1 MKSRT
6 LISLVDSLNSHTNIP
21 QILASAKNIAVVG
34 LSDDATRDSYQIALY
49 LQKVGYKIIPVNP
62 KVSQVLNEKAYP
74 DLVSIPIQIDIVNI
88 FRKPEAVPAIVE
100 EAIKIKAKTVW
111 MQLGISHPEAEKK
124 ARDAGLQVVSNKCIT
139 VERRKLSN
147 WDK

>member
-1 MKSRT
+1 M
-6 LISLVDSLNSHTNIP
+6 
-21 QILASAKNIAVVG
+21 VG
-34 LSDDATRDSYQIALY
+34 LSDDKTKDSYQVALY
-49 LQKVGYKIIPVNP
+49 LQKAGYRVIPVNP
-62 KVSQVLNEKAYP
+62 KVIQVLNEKAYP